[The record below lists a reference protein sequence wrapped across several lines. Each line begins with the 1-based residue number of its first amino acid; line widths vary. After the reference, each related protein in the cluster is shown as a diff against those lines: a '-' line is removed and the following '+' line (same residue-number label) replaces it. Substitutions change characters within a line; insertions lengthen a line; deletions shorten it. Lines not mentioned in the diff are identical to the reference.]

1 MHFSMKSTL
10 KNNHDHILK
19 QILIQT
25 KPKSNNQITKN
36 NVTCEII
43 LILIKKNNS
52 QWDLWMKPPL
62 TKANFIFILFL
73 S

>member
-43 LILIKKNNS
+43 LILIKK
-52 QWDLWMKPPL
+52 
-62 TKANFIFILFL
+62 TIANGIYG
-73 S
+73 